1 MICRLQTAVTVGM
14 VFFIFLIAPPFPCL
28 VFDSQAA
35 TTPQTIQE
43 DMLDLND
50 NEIVYM
56 GIDPGS
62 NGGIAVLA
70 PDGSVLDVTKM
81 PDTPMDIL
89 EYIRLHSKGAKCIIE
104 DVGHGIP
111 GQSSSAT
118 AKFARHNGWLEMAL
132 LASGIPTTKVTPQ
145 KWQKYFQM
153 HRGKDEEKTKY
164 KNRLKERAQLMF
176 PTVKVTLANADALLI
191 AEYCRNKS

>member
-1 MICRLQTAVTVGM
+1 
-14 VFFIFLIAPPFPCL
+14 
-28 VFDSQAA
+28 
-35 TTPQTIQE
+35 
-43 DMLDLND
+43 
-50 NEIVYM
+50 M

-70 PDGSVLDVTKM
+70 PDGIVLDVTKM

-153 HRGKDEEKTKY
+153 HRGKDEEKTRY
-164 KNRLKERAQLMF
+164 KNRLKERAQLLF

-191 AEYCRNKS
+191 AEYCRKNFDVFKFHYLTITQ